1 MFCDTGYPAEKQIF
15 IFVAVRAFRKK
26 DQGDVF

>member
-1 MFCDTGYPAEKQIF
+1 MLIMFCDTGYPAEKQIF

-26 DQGDVF
+26 D